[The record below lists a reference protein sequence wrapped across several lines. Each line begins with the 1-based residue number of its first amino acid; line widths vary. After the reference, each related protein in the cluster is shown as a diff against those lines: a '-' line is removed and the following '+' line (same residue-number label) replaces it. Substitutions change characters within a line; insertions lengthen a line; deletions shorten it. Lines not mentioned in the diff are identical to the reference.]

1 MDIIE
6 LAREA
11 GLQVLL
17 DARIGSQTYHSV
29 SGSLPALQRFVDA
42 VEAALR
48 ERSPHPRH
56 PRPRQRARSAHHAAP
71 TRLRKRAANCRD
83 PRERA
88 AEIASTPPAEP
99 TRHQSSR

>member
-17 DARIGSQTYHSV
+17 DARIGTQTYHSV

-48 ERSPHPRH
+48 ARSPHPRN
-56 PRPRQRARSAHHAAP
+56 PFSRQRARSARHAAP
-71 TRLRKRAANCRD
+71 TRLLKRAPNCRD
-83 PRERA
+83 LRERA
-88 AEIASTPPAEP
+88 AEIASAPPAEP
-99 TRHQSSR
+99 ARHRSSR

>member
-29 SGSLPALQRFVDA
+29 SGSLPALQRFADA
-42 VEAALR
+42 VEATLR
-48 ERSPHPRH
+48 EHSPHPRN
-56 PRPRQRARSAHHAAP
+56 PLPSQRARSARHAAA
-71 TRLRKRAANCRD
+71 TRFRKRAPNCPD
-83 PRERA
+83 LRERA
-88 AEIASTPPAEP
+88 AEIASTHRAVPA
-99 TRHQSSR
+99 RHRSSR